1 LQALSGFGG
10 VGPVGVLVGSQL
22 CFSGRWCLVALWWC
36 VRSVLTVFGDVL
48 GRFAHVLV
56 VFGGVVSRH
65 CSGGVLEVLK
75 EWYFLD

>member
-1 LQALSGFGG
+1 M
-10 VGPVGVLVGSQL
+10 
-22 CFSGRWCLVALWWC
+22 ALWWC